1 MYKILIEMKYG
12 NERHEISEY
21 FIHLYLFIMMSTV
34 KQFCEEV
41 YVVSYINFKYEL

>member
-12 NERHEISEY
+12 NEGHEILEY

-34 KQFCEEV
+34 KRFCEEV
-41 YVVSYINFKYEL
+41 FVLSYIKFK